1 MTPSIE
7 KYHQSTA
14 EYNMSTASSRR
25 LYKTIEFH
33 TKRVDAS
40 SLFTIFYTD
49 KKNLFVVLVVVVF
62 FTSEKIYKLYF
73 PLSQFPCAKDFLY
86 CVEKYIYAL
95 NFTMDIFIFTKNIFR
110 EIKQGFL
117 QTTPHVKI
125 AYCICGNMW
134 WHSISLTKKCQAK
147 MKSPFSRWHWA
158 KSSGFS

>member
-1 MTPSIE
+1 MILIGFKSILWELILIGFQIRFKVIVQFTE

-14 EYNMSTASSRR
+14 EYNMSTASSRRR

-49 KKNLFVVLVVVVF
+49 KKNLFVVVLVF

-110 EIKQGFL
+110 EIKQGFFADH
-117 QTTPHVKI
+117 TTCQN
-125 AYCICGNMW
+125 CILHLWKYVM
-134 WHSISLTKKCQAK
+134 T
-147 MKSPFSRWHWA
+147 
-158 KSSGFS
+158 